1 MPSPSLPIVSRAPR
15 CPAGLLTVAA
25 ANRLSR
31 LRGKSH
37 QTVRRRLEET
47 LCGLW
52 LPPGSRRGFLVYD
65 RARVVAI
72 LARERADEAKVA
84 ALAKRAQADRR
95 ARERARLAAIPTG
108 FVTLTEL
115 RQRIYGFAELS
126 NRVLH
131 RRLERELGKRNL
143 RFGAGTPPRRLY
155 RLDAVVASG
164 ARSSFTPGGRRL
176 RGWRH
181 YRRSAG

>member
-1 MPSPSLPIVSRAPR
+1 M
-15 CPAGLLTVAA
+15 
-25 ANRLSR
+25 
-31 LRGKSH
+31 
-37 QTVRRRLEET
+37 EET

-155 RLDAVVASG
+155 RLDAVVARFVVPDGFVSYSDLWEELG
-164 ARSSFTPGGRRL
+164 STALTSAKARTALGEVISVERVVDRKRVRFYCHEEVLERIL
-176 RGWRH
+176 
-181 YRRSAG
+181 